1 MRGGGRTLREK
12 EDAVEGNGRK
22 LRKHED
28 TAGEK
33 QPGNRQGEAVARR
46 KRGKKRVGAGWR
58 TRRGDI
64 GRRGEEAGWGS
75 RPAGAG
81 NAKLGEAGRRP
92 RRIYRPKRRKRRLR
106 GGGRTL
112 REKEDAVEGQR
123 TETAE
128 A

>member
-1 MRGGGRTLREK
+1 M
-12 EDAVEGNGRK
+12 
-22 LRKHED
+22 ED
-28 TAGEK
+28 TA
-33 QPGNRQGEAVARR
+33 
-46 KRGKKRVGAGWR
+46 
-58 TRRGDI
+58 
-64 GRRGEEAGWGS
+64 GEEAGWGS

-123 TETAE
+123 AETAE